1 MQIIEDST
9 FGFSSSYWTN
19 DALLNENSAIDEK
32 VNAKYTSF
40 LSKSF
45 NTIRMCSGSVDT
57 NCVQYTFNDN
67 IWNSAKE
74 LFNSGFQRATDQDQ
88 TRILQV
94 YGPTQ
99 GDYQVYKLLMSV
111 SKMLMVCC

>member
-1 MQIIEDST
+1 MQIKEDST
-9 FGFSSSYWTN
+9 FGYSSSYWT
-19 DALLNENSAIDEK
+19 DDSLLNALSSPTDN
-32 VNAKYTSF
+32 VNAKYASF
-40 LSKSF
+40 LNKPF

-94 YGPTQ
+94 YGPTP

-111 SKMLMVCC
+111 SKLFMVCC